1 MRKYVLDTSILL
13 HYVRQSGLALQVED
27 KLSLLAKDAV
37 PIIASVTVGEMQGF
51 VQRQQWGANK
61 VKRLKKLVEKMIL
74 VDITA
79 ADDEL
84 MNAYATLWNY
94 SKNALPG
101 NKLGHSVGIG
111 QNDIWIAALART
123 AKAELVTTDGDFS
136 HLNKKWITV
145 HTFTTE

>member
-13 HYVRQSGLALQVED
+13 HYVRHSDLARQVED

-51 VQRQQWGANK
+51 VQRQQWGASK

-74 VDITA
+74 VDIA
-79 ADDEL
+79 AVDDEL
-84 MNAYATLWNY
+84 MNAYATIWNY
-94 SKNALPG
+94 SKNTLPG
-101 NKLGHSVGIG
+101 NKLGHSIGIG
-111 QNDIWIAALART
+111 QNDVWIAALARA

-136 HLNKKWITV
+136 HLNDKWITV
-145 HTFTTE
+145 HTFKTK